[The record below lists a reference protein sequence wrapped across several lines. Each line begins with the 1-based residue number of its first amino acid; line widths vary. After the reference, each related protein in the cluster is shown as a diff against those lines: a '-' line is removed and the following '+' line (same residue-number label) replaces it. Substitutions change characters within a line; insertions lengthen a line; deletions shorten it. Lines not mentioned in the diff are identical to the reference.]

1 MGVITKVEVQKR
13 GGRYNI
19 YLDGKYAFPAA
30 ESVLLKYNLFKGSEV
45 DKELQAKIKRD
56 DDIAMAYSKAI
67 DYLSGFLRSTKAV
80 HDKLVGFEIP
90 EDVIEMTIERLKEYK
105 LLDDL
110 AYAQSYVHTQ
120 AATSDK
126 GPFVISQKLRQ
137 SGISANDIEEAML
150 DYSIEDQVENATK
163 LANKLVKRY
172 HRESGFQRQ
181 QKVYQG
187 LSTKGFGGEVIT
199 QVQEV
204 LKGEPEDPDDELDN
218 LREMAAKLWARN
230 RRYEGNERVQRTKRN
245 LYAKGFDGD
254 AISTVVNQLM
264 EENTD

>member
-45 DKELQAKIKRD
+45 DKELQGKIKYD

-67 DYLSGFLRSTKAV
+67 DYLSGFLRSKKAV

-90 EDVIEMTIERLKEYK
+90 EDVIELTIERLVEYK

-110 AYAQSYVHTQ
+110 AYAQSYVHTMT
-120 AATSDK
+120 ATSDK
-126 GPFVISQKLRQ
+126 GPFVITQKLRQ
-137 SGISANDIEEAML
+137 SGISANDIEDAL
-150 DYSIEDQVENATK
+150 KDYAIEDQVENATK
-163 LANKLVKRY
+163 LAEKLVKRY
-172 HRESGFQRQ
+172 HRESVFQRQ
-181 QKVYQG
+181 QKIYQG
-187 LSTKGFGGEVIT
+187 LATKGFGGEVIN

-204 LKGEPEDPDDELDN
+204 LKGEPEDAEDELDN
-218 LREMAAKLWARN
+218 LRQMATKLWERN
-230 RRYEGNERVQRTKRN
+230 RRYKGNERIQRTKRN

-254 AISTVVNQLM
+254 SITLVVNQLV
-264 EENTD
+264 EENAE